1 MHEIRLLHLPAVS
14 FYRRDEP
21 DLPGEVHNRRAL
33 GGPPVS
39 VLLVLAGLLAALLPA
54 EGSVWCGD
62 GRTEPNSAHNL
73 NAAATTSIS
82 FTAAA

>member
-1 MHEIRLLHLPAVS
+1 
-14 FYRRDEP
+14 
-21 DLPGEVHNRRAL
+21 
-33 GGPPVS
+33 
-39 VLLVLAGLLAALLPA
+39 LAGLLAALLPA
-54 EGSVWCGD
+54 ESTVWCGD